1 MCDLGFEGYQW
12 FDYAVKYPQ
21 SNFVGT
27 ICYQYK
33 PCKQIKAIFN
43 LPQEDCK
50 KGPAADAA
58 FGVQVGN
65 VIGDNGWLGHDFDVD
80 GDKISNT
87 GLAFRW
93 LIGMMDGFSADGMT
107 NFGVG
112 YYDRYPCPRYP
123 ETNALRHSYGTHPAG
138 SYGRDW
144 YNSGL
149 PWNANGQSYWN
160 HDVTSPDTHALWT
173 QGINNCPSNVQQA
186 KGETCSTAPM
196 YFDANNR
203 ICAGNSDAA
212 RQASGCTAREFGCMS
227 CNEPDND
234 LIGRNAYVFLKDMN
248 DPAVLANM
256 PAGVGHGSIVQ
267 YFDSQ
272 RWETY
277 QFLNCIYLL
286 DVYVNTSELEWP
298 CPPPSPPMPS
308 PPPPSPPPPA
318 PARPPSTPP
327 SPTPSP
333 PPPPNPP
340 PPPPEPS
347 PPPAPLPPHE
357 TLIDRYRIVI
367 DWIFCGRQL
376 KTPDGT
382 TATPSDVRD
391 PVGIETPP
399 GSGGGSGGITSWDHD
414 NIDSTPPKTLVPGID
429 TLFEAPDGN
438 DVFAH
443 ESFLPEGLDPD
454 DITGIST
461 ESLNPCATDSCT
473 PAETA
478 AGKDNYDD
486 LIITT
491 NANDVNY
498 ILLFN
503 PSNPGPLQPPTA
515 IGVEQTDDRQI
526 VVGDINNDDV
536 PDLIVASYD
545 APNRV
550 YYGDPE
556 RPGDFT
562 STRYEEF
569 GVSGSGT
576 KSVEIIDM
584 DGNTDTPPD
593 LVEANENA
601 ADKFYLSPSDTTTSI
616 TQFTIVELP
625 ATASDQSVDVTV
637 LSEIGQTT
645 ASNAIAITHATGT
658 SHLFEVEP
666 TLKTTLLANP
676 AGFPTVLFHT
686 IDTSLSGQTI
696 TAVESGDITGDGV
709 EDLIVLL
716 KDSPDG
722 VAGYVYPMTSLTQLS
737 SDNQFAGANRV
748 PIGTPGSDSVSGVEV
763 ALVDTTN
770 DGTKD
775 SIEVID
781 DNGGVHY
788 YKNSGSNTWPSALYA
803 DPDAP
808 VGTTAT
814 AASAFSIND
823 AGGIAES
830 GDFDGDGYPDVIS
843 GNQLLL
849 SSLAATKGDFSTV
862 TPINYDFGATPL
874 AVLSGD
880 LDGDGDADLFVV
892 PGPEGNTGDPAS
904 NNGEA
909 PYIILNRGDGRLDE
923 SEKAVLSGLMPP
935 SGSWD
940 SLDLDTIASYGSG
953 KIVLGFDDTSTATM
967 VLTPATASGPGGT
980 YTKSDWESIN
990 TGTASTIAGTA
1001 SKAVK
1006 QTIVVDLNKD
1016 GTDELLVLYGN
1027 NQLDIM
1033 STTDGGS
1040 TWTVEKTLTGPAGA
1054 TSFGVGHIDGTG
1066 GTAGALDIAIGGG
1079 ADLAVS
1085 YGGDLPV
1092 TSGGAQPTL
1101 ADWGT
1106 ESTTIANAASDGQT
1120 IEKVLVFDGD
1130 TNGYADILFTTA
1142 DGGSTSFGREMVYST
1157 DASATQRDFSGI
1169 ASTDM
1174 QFSDEGTEQIKAILT
1189 VDANNDGGQD
1199 LIYAYMSGRTQLV
1212 LGVPQNRNDLGSLT
1226 DTTTGI
1232 IAHLASEMNPDN
1244 TPSEELCR
1252 NDPTN
1257 ATCVQN
1263 IDSGAWVAT
1272 SVNAGGDVSTWGDGH
1287 ISSTDQ
1293 STTILSTNTNPST
1306 LPEHGPPCAL
1316 PASPVTAVQ
1325 TEFMI
1330 DFPIVPCQEPGLHC
1344 VRFCPSHRTVA
1355 YPL

>member
-1 MCDLGFEGYQW
+1 MCDLGFEGYEW
-12 FDYAVKYPQ
+12 IDYKVKYPTG
-21 SNFVGT
+21 SFVGT
-27 ICYQYK
+27 ICYQFK
-33 PCKQIKAIFN
+33 PCKQLKAILN
-43 LPQEDCK
+43 LPEADCK

-58 FGVQVGN
+58 FGVQVGS
-65 VIGDNGWLGHDFDVD
+65 VSGDNNWSGHDFNVD
-80 GDKISNT
+80 GDLISGT
-87 GLAFRW
+87 GQTVRW

-107 NFGVG
+107 NWGLG

-123 ETNALRHSYGTHPAG
+123 ETTALRNSYGTHPVG
-138 SYGRDW
+138 SLGRD
-144 YNSGL
+144 YSNSGGAWS
-149 PWNANGQSYWN
+149 PDGQFSWD
-160 HDVTSPDTHALWT
+160 HDVTSPDTYALWQ
-173 QGINNCPSNVQQA
+173 QGTNNCPSNVQQVN
-186 KGETCSTAPM
+186 GETCSTAPI
-196 YFDANNR
+196 YFDSDNR
-203 ICAGNSDAA
+203 VCAGSSDAA
-212 RQASGCTAREFGCMS
+212 RQASGCTAREYGCMS
-227 CNEPDND
+227 CNVPDND
-234 LIGRNAYVFLKDMN
+234 LIGRNAYVFLKDMS
-248 DPAVLANM
+248 DSAVQATM

-272 RWETY
+272 RWETS

-286 DVYVNTSELEWP
+286 DVYVNTSELQWP
-298 CPPPSPPMPS
+298 CPPPSPPPPL

-340 PPPPEPS
+340 PPPPVPS
-347 PPPAPLPPHE
+347 PPPVPLPPHE

-367 DWIFCGRQL
+367 DWIFSEQQL
-376 KTPDGT
+376 KTPDAT
-382 TATPSDVRD
+382 TVTPSDVRA

-399 GSGGGSGGITSWDHD
+399 GSGGGSGGITTWDHD

-429 TLFEAPDGN
+429 TLFEAPDAN

-443 ESFLPEGLDPD
+443 KSFLPEGLDPD
-454 DITGIST
+454 DITSIST
-461 ESLNPCATDSCT
+461 ESLNPCAAELCT

-491 NANDVNY
+491 DADDVNY
-498 ILLFN
+498 IVL
-503 PSNPGPLQPPTA
+503 SNPDNPDLLQPPTA

-526 VVGDINNDDV
+526 VVADINNDKV
-536 PDLIVASYD
+536 PDMIVASYD
-545 APNRV
+545 ALNRV

-576 KSVEIIDM
+576 RSIEIVDM
-584 DGNTDTPPD
+584 DGNPNTPPD
-593 LVEANENA
+593 LVEANDNA
-601 ADKFYLSPSDTTTSI
+601 KDRLYLSPSETTTSI
-616 TQFTIVELP
+616 TQFTRVNL
-625 ATASDQSVDVTV
+625 ATTNAQASTDVTV
-637 LSEIGQTT
+637 LSEIGDTA

-658 SHLFEVEP
+658 SNLFEVTP
-666 TLKTTLLANP
+666 ALKTSLLANP
-676 AGFPTVLFHT
+676 NSFPTALFHN
-686 IDTSLSGQTI
+686 IDASLSGQTI

-737 SDNQFAGANRV
+737 GDSQFAGANRV
-748 PIGTPGSDSVSGVEV
+748 PIGSDPVSGVEV
-763 ALVDTTN
+763 ALVDTTK

-781 DNGGVHY
+781 ENGGVHY
-788 YKNSGSNTWPSALYA
+788 YKNSGSNTWTSALYA

-808 VGTTAT
+808 AGTTTA
-814 AASAFSIND
+814 AASAFNIND
-823 AGGIAES
+823 AGGIAET

-892 PGPEGNTGDPAS
+892 PGPEGNS
-904 NNGEA
+904 NGKE

-923 SEKAVLSGLMPP
+923 SEKAVLAGLTPP

-940 SLDLDTIASYGSG
+940 SLDMDAIAAYGAG
-953 KIVLGFDDTSTATM
+953 KIVLGFDDTSTATV
-967 VLTPATASGPGGT
+967 VLAPATASGPGGT
-980 YTKSDWESIN
+980 YTKSDWESVN
-990 TGTASTIAGTA
+990 TGTASTISGTA

-1027 NQLDIM
+1027 NELDIM
-1033 STTDGGS
+1033 STADGGS
-1040 TWTVEKTLTGPAGA
+1040 TWAVEKTVTGPAGA

-1079 ADLAVS
+1079 ADLAVF

-1092 TSGGAQPTL
+1092 TSGGAQPAL
-1101 ADWGT
+1101 SDWGT
-1106 ESTTIANAASDGQT
+1106 ESRTIANAASAGHT

-1142 DGGSTSFGREMVYST
+1142 DGGGTTFGREMVYST

-1169 ASTDM
+1169 AATNM
-1174 QFSDEGTEQIKAILT
+1174 QLSDEGTEQIKAILA
-1189 VDANNDGGQD
+1189 VDANKDGGQD

-1212 LGVPQNRNDLGSLT
+1212 LGVPQDRNDLGSLT
-1226 DTTTGI
+1226 EATTGL

-1244 TPSEELCR
+1244 TPSEQLCR
-1252 NDPTN
+1252 NDPSNSSCVANTN
-1257 ATCVQN
+1257 
-1263 IDSGAWVAT
+1263 SGAWVAT
-1272 SVNAGGDVSTWGDGH
+1272 SANTGGDVSTWGDGH
-1287 ISSTDQ
+1287 ISSSEQ
-1293 STTILSTNTNPST
+1293 STTVLSTNTDPST
-1306 LPEHGPPCAL
+1306 LTEHGPPCAL
-1316 PASPVTAVQ
+1316 PGSPVTAVK
-1325 TEFMI
+1325 TEFYL
-1330 DFPIVPCQEPGLHC
+1330 DFPIVPCVEAGPHC
-1344 VRFCPSHRTVA
+1344 VRLCSSHRTVA